1 MRILNNI
8 TNKKEMWKESLVE
21 MNIDIV
27 KDRYSFADSL
37 ELYVLVQVSNR
48 RQTWRCQDIG
58 NLFEAKIFCNWV
70 ELINWDFFW
79 STEIAQILLNNKME
93 YEL

>member
-21 MNIDIV
+21 TNIDIV

-48 RQTWRCQDIG
+48 RQT
-58 NLFEAKIFCNWV
+58 
-70 ELINWDFFW
+70 
-79 STEIAQILLNNKME
+79 
-93 YEL
+93 